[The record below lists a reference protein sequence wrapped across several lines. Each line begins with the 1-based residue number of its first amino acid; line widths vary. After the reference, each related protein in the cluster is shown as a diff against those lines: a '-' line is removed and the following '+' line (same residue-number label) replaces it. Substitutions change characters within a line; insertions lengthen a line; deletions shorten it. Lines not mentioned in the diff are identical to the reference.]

1 MNVVLAEIR
10 SLNINSANGDDSPEA
25 DSDNF
30 PDLIK
35 NSLEGYPAAGEQV
48 VENKQQIV
56 ESTRLEAIDEAVIP
70 LSWAA
75 YLSTARV
82 TVTTD
87 SEPAAVTLV
96 GLAMS
101 VTGINHT
108 SATGI
113 DHASATGINHSADK
127 NSHLIKPEHALAKGV
142 VGEPLPVDG
151 KVMPLNGDLISKL
164 PLADSG
170 QLIQAID
177 TSVTKSAVAND
188 ELDIRTFQKPGLMRD
203 DGRMFAPR
211 TNHNPIASFDNL
223 VEPIPAKVL
232 ETQSSHNNL
241 FDSAVARP
249 FATTQIGALTNIQ
262 GNYSLSTPPEPLY
275 IARPDS
281 PVEWSQGL
289 GDRVSW
295 MINQKLNSA
304 SIRLD
309 PPSLGKLEIHIQVTD
324 EATKITIN
332 VQTAQTRDLIENAS
346 IRLRD
351 LLQEAGYQN
360 VDVDVGHDRNQ
371 PRFGAQQ
378 NASTVTE
385 SSKNV
390 DFNQEI
396 GDDLEPNTGRYYRLD
411 ALVDTFV

>member
-1 MNVVLAEIR
+1 MRKFTLTFSCFSSKDK
-10 SLNINSANGDDSPEA
+10 SLNINSASGDDSPEA
-25 DSDNF
+25 DADKF

-35 NSLEGYPAAGEQV
+35 NSLEGYPAADEQV

-56 ESTRLEAIDEAVIP
+56 ESTRREAIDEAVIP
-70 LSWAA
+70 LSWVA

-96 GLAMS
+96 GPAMS
-101 VTGINHT
+101 VTGIN
-108 SATGI
+108 
-113 DHASATGINHSADK
+113 HASATGINHSADK

-151 KVMPLNGDLISKL
+151 KVMPLKGDLISKL

-177 TSVTKSAVAND
+177 TSVTKSVVAND

-223 VEPIPAKVL
+223 VESMPAKVL

-249 FATTQIGALTNIQ
+249 FATTQIGALTNLQ

-309 PPSLGKLEIHIQVTD
+309 PPSLGKLEIHIHVTD

-332 VQTAQTRDLIENAS
+332 VQTAQTRELIENAS

-360 VDVDVGHDRNQ
+360 VDVEVGHDRSQ

-378 NASTVTE
+378 NANTVTD
-385 SSKNV
+385 SSRNV
-390 DFNQEI
+390 DSNLEI